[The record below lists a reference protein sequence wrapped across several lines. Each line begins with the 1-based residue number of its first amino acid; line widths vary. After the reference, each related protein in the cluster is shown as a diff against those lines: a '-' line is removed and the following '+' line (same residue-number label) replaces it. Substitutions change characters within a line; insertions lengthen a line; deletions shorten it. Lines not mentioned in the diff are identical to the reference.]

1 MSGTRRT
8 RAPKNYHQF
17 KSFKK
22 DPQGMKDWVIEE
34 QESICE
40 RFAGG
45 NLERKEAFQMLVR
58 IGFDPHEA
66 QDLLNEAIN

>member
-1 MSGTRRT
+1 
-8 RAPKNYHQF
+8 
-17 KSFKK
+17 
-22 DPQGMKDWVIEE
+22 MKDWMIEE
-34 QESICE
+34 QEGICE

-66 QDLLNEAIN
+66 QDLLNESVR